1 MNAAARGQNS
11 HPAPQAHRVGLL
23 ESLFGVLGGPLAW
36 YLQLCAGYALA
47 SQPCFRG
54 GVRVT
59 APLRTAQ
66 WTWPAMIL
74 AMLAAVAVALLALLI
89 SWRAFRRTRSEAQGG
104 AAHLS
109 EMGSGRTR
117 FLALWGV
124 LLGAAF
130 ASATAISAVAF
141 ITLPRCAG

>member
-1 MNAAARGQNS
+1 MNAAAQGENP
-11 HPAPQAHRVGLL
+11 HPAPQAHRVGSL
-23 ESLFGVLGGPLAW
+23 ESLFGILGGPLAW

-47 SQPCFRG
+47 SQPCFRA
-54 GVRVT
+54 GVRMT
-59 APLRTAQ
+59 APLRAAQ

-74 AMLAAVAVALLALLI
+74 SMVAAVAVALLALLI
-89 SWRAFRRTRSEAQGG
+89 SWHAFRRTRPEAQGA

-109 EMGSGRTR
+109 DMGSGRTR

-130 ASATAISAVAF
+130 ATATAISAAAF

>member
-1 MNAAARGQNS
+1 
-11 HPAPQAHRVGLL
+11 
-23 ESLFGVLGGPLAW
+23 
-36 YLQLCAGYALA
+36 LA

-54 GVRVT
+54 GLRLT
-59 APLRTAQ
+59 APLGAAQ

-74 AMLAAVAVALLALLI
+74 AMAAAVAIALLALLI
-89 SWRAFRRTRSEAQGG
+89 SWRAYRRTQSEAPGG
-104 AAHLS
+104 VEHLS

-124 LLGAAF
+124 VLGASF
-130 ASATAISAVAF
+130 AVAAAMSAVAF

>member
-1 MNAAARGQNS
+1 MNAAA
-11 HPAPQAHRVGLL
+11 HRAARRQ
-23 ESLFGVLGGPLAW
+23 SLFGLFGGPLGW

-54 GVRVT
+54 GRSVT
-59 APLRTAQ
+59 APLRTEQ
-66 WTWPAMIL
+66 WIWPAMIL
-74 AMLAAVAVALLALLI
+74 AMLAAAVVALLALLV
-89 SWRAFRRTRSEAQGG
+89 SWRSFLRTQEEGAGG
-104 AAHLS
+104 AVHLI
-109 EMGSGRTR
+109 EAGSGRAR

-130 ASATAISAVAF
+130 ALATAISAVAF